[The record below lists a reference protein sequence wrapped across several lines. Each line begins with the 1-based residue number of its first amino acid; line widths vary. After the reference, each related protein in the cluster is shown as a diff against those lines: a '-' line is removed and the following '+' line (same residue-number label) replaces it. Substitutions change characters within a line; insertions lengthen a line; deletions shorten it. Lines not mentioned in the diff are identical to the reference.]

1 MAVRSSDDFIAL
13 YSQIYFACHTR
24 HVHDPESGTRVS
36 ARQASILSHL
46 DSVEPTPLSQLASHM
61 GVTVSTM
68 SIAVDRLVRQGYVV
82 RDRAE
87 SDGRVRHV
95 RLTAAG
101 ERLRA
106 AQKVLDARLVRA
118 MLSRL
123 SPADRRDAL
132 RGLELLGAA
141 AREQTKERR
150 SDQPTAPSAPL
161 TVTNLVSHGARYAL
175 GARDHRPA
183 SLVVVLIVCVVGYVL
198 PKSHVASVSARFAAP
213 PDSIWTSLTDVA
225 AFPQWRPGLSQ
236 RRAPA

>member
-46 DSVEPTPLSQLASHM
+46 DSVEPTPLSRLASHL

-87 SDGRVRHV
+87 SDARVRHV
-95 RLTAAG
+95 RLTTAG

-106 AQKVLDARLVRA
+106 TQKVLEPRLVRA

-123 SPADRRDAL
+123 SPAERRDAL
-132 RGLELLGAA
+132 RGLELLGTA

-150 SDQPTAPSAPL
+150 SNQP
-161 TVTNLVSHGARYAL
+161 
-175 GARDHRPA
+175 
-183 SLVVVLIVCVVGYVL
+183 L
-198 PKSHVASVSARFAAP
+198 PR
-213 PDSIWTSLTDVA
+213 
-225 AFPQWRPGLSQ
+225 Q
-236 RRAPA
+236 RR

>member
-1 MAVRSSDDFIAL
+1 MAVRSSDNFIDL

-46 DSVEPTPLSQLASHM
+46 DTVEPTPLSHLASHM

-68 SIAVDRLVRQGYVV
+68 SIAVDRLVRQGYVL
-82 RDRAE
+82 RDRAQ
-87 SDGRVRHV
+87 SDARVRHV

-106 AQKVLDARLVRA
+106 AQKVLEPRLVRA

-123 SPADRRDAL
+123 SPADRRMAL

-150 SDQPTAPSAPL
+150 SDQP
-161 TVTNLVSHGARYAL
+161 
-175 GARDHRPA
+175 
-183 SLVVVLIVCVVGYVL
+183 L
-198 PKSHVASVSARFAAP
+198 PR
-213 PDSIWTSLTDVA
+213 
-225 AFPQWRPGLSQ
+225 Q
-236 RRAPA
+236 RR

>member
-1 MAVRSSDDFIAL
+1 MAVRSSDDFITL

-87 SDGRVRHV
+87 SDARVRHV
-95 RLTAAG
+95 RLTTAG

-106 AQKVLDARLVRA
+106 AQKVLEPQLVRA

-123 SPADRRDAL
+123 SPTERRDAL
-132 RGLELLGAA
+132 RGLELLGKA

-150 SDQPTAPSAPL
+150 SNQP
-161 TVTNLVSHGARYAL
+161 
-175 GARDHRPA
+175 
-183 SLVVVLIVCVVGYVL
+183 L
-198 PKSHVASVSARFAAP
+198 PRQP
-213 PDSIWTSLTDVA
+213 
-225 AFPQWRPGLSQ
+225 R
-236 RRAPA
+236 

>member
-1 MAVRSSDDFIAL
+1 MAVRSSNDFIAL

-46 DSVEPTPLSQLASHM
+46 DTVEPTPLSQLASHM

-87 SDGRVRHV
+87 ADARVRHV
-95 RLTAAG
+95 RLTPAG

-106 AQKVLDARLVRA
+106 AQKVLEPRLVRA
-118 MLSRL
+118 MLSHL

-132 RGLELLGAA
+132 RGLELLGSA
-141 AREQTKERR
+141 AREQTKHRQR
-150 SDQPTAPSAPL
+150 DQP
-161 TVTNLVSHGARYAL
+161 
-175 GARDHRPA
+175 
-183 SLVVVLIVCVVGYVL
+183 L
-198 PKSHVASVSARFAAP
+198 PR
-213 PDSIWTSLTDVA
+213 
-225 AFPQWRPGLSQ
+225 Q
-236 RRAPA
+236 RR

>member
-1 MAVRSSDDFIAL
+1 MAVRSSDDFIGL

-87 SDGRVRHV
+87 SDARVRHV
-95 RLTAAG
+95 RLTTAG

-106 AQKVLDARLVRA
+106 AQKVLEPQLVRA

-123 SPADRRDAL
+123 SPAERRDAL
-132 RGLELLGAA
+132 RGLELLGTA

-150 SDQPTAPSAPL
+150 SNQP
-161 TVTNLVSHGARYAL
+161 
-175 GARDHRPA
+175 
-183 SLVVVLIVCVVGYVL
+183 L
-198 PKSHVASVSARFAAP
+198 PR
-213 PDSIWTSLTDVA
+213 
-225 AFPQWRPGLSQ
+225 Q
-236 RRAPA
+236 RR

>member
-46 DSVEPTPLSQLASHM
+46 DAVEPTPLSQLASHM

-87 SDGRVRHV
+87 SDARVRHV
-95 RLTAAG
+95 RLTTAG

-106 AQKVLDARLVRA
+106 AQKVLEPQLVRA

-123 SPADRRDAL
+123 SPAERRDAL
-132 RGLELLGAA
+132 RGLELLGTA

-150 SDQPTAPSAPL
+150 SDQP
-161 TVTNLVSHGARYAL
+161 
-175 GARDHRPA
+175 
-183 SLVVVLIVCVVGYVL
+183 L
-198 PKSHVASVSARFAAP
+198 PR
-213 PDSIWTSLTDVA
+213 
-225 AFPQWRPGLSQ
+225 Q
-236 RRAPA
+236 RR

>member
-46 DSVEPTPLSQLASHM
+46 DTVEPTPLSQLASHM

-87 SDGRVRHV
+87 SDARVRHV

-106 AQKVLDARLVRA
+106 AQKVLEPRLVRA

-123 SPADRRDAL
+123 PPTERRDAL

-141 AREQTKERR
+141 AREQTRERR
-150 SDQPTAPSAPL
+150 SDQP
-161 TVTNLVSHGARYAL
+161 
-175 GARDHRPA
+175 
-183 SLVVVLIVCVVGYVL
+183 L
-198 PKSHVASVSARFAAP
+198 PR
-213 PDSIWTSLTDVA
+213 
-225 AFPQWRPGLSQ
+225 Q
-236 RRAPA
+236 RR

>member
-1 MAVRSSDDFIAL
+1 MAVRSSDDFITL

-87 SDGRVRHV
+87 SDARVRHV
-95 RLTAAG
+95 RLTTAG

-106 AQKVLDARLVRA
+106 AQKVLEPQLVRA

-123 SPADRRDAL
+123 SPAERRDAL
-132 RGLELLGAA
+132 RGLELLGTA

-150 SDQPTAPSAPL
+150 SNQP
-161 TVTNLVSHGARYAL
+161 
-175 GARDHRPA
+175 
-183 SLVVVLIVCVVGYVL
+183 L
-198 PKSHVASVSARFAAP
+198 PR
-213 PDSIWTSLTDVA
+213 
-225 AFPQWRPGLSQ
+225 Q
-236 RRAPA
+236 RR

>member
-68 SIAVDRLVRQGYVV
+68 SIAVDRLVRQGYVL

-87 SDGRVRHV
+87 SDARVRHV
-95 RLTAAG
+95 RLTVAG

-106 AQKVLDARLVRA
+106 AQKVLEPRLVHA

-132 RGLELLGAA
+132 RGLELLGSA
-141 AREQTKERR
+141 AREQTRERR
-150 SDQPTAPSAPL
+150 NDQP
-161 TVTNLVSHGARYAL
+161 
-175 GARDHRPA
+175 
-183 SLVVVLIVCVVGYVL
+183 L
-198 PKSHVASVSARFAAP
+198 PR
-213 PDSIWTSLTDVA
+213 
-225 AFPQWRPGLSQ
+225 Q
-236 RRAPA
+236 RR

>member
-1 MAVRSSDDFIAL
+1 MAVRSSDDFITL

-68 SIAVDRLVRQGYVV
+68 SIAVDRLVWQGYVV

-87 SDGRVRHV
+87 SDARVRHV
-95 RLTAAG
+95 RLTTAG

-106 AQKVLDARLVRA
+106 TQKVLEPRLVRA

-123 SPADRRDAL
+123 SPAERRDAL
-132 RGLELLGAA
+132 RGLELLGTA

-150 SDQPTAPSAPL
+150 SNQP
-161 TVTNLVSHGARYAL
+161 
-175 GARDHRPA
+175 
-183 SLVVVLIVCVVGYVL
+183 L
-198 PKSHVASVSARFAAP
+198 PR
-213 PDSIWTSLTDVA
+213 
-225 AFPQWRPGLSQ
+225 Q
-236 RRAPA
+236 RR

>member
-1 MAVRSSDDFIAL
+1 MAVRSSDDFITL

-36 ARQASILSHL
+36 ARQASILSHV

-87 SDGRVRHV
+87 SDARVRHV
-95 RLTAAG
+95 RLTTAG

-106 AQKVLDARLVRA
+106 TQKVLEPRLVRA

-123 SPADRRDAL
+123 SPAERRDAL
-132 RGLELLGAA
+132 RGLELLGTA

-150 SDQPTAPSAPL
+150 SNQP
-161 TVTNLVSHGARYAL
+161 
-175 GARDHRPA
+175 
-183 SLVVVLIVCVVGYVL
+183 L
-198 PKSHVASVSARFAAP
+198 PRQP
-213 PDSIWTSLTDVA
+213 
-225 AFPQWRPGLSQ
+225 R
-236 RRAPA
+236 

>member
-1 MAVRSSDDFIAL
+1 MAVRSSDDFITL

-68 SIAVDRLVRQGYVV
+68 SLAVDRLVRQGYVV

-87 SDGRVRHV
+87 SDARVRHV
-95 RLTAAG
+95 RLTTAG

-106 AQKVLDARLVRA
+106 AQKVLEPQLVRA

-123 SPADRRDAL
+123 SPAERRDAL
-132 RGLELLGAA
+132 RGLELLGTA

-150 SDQPTAPSAPL
+150 SNQPL
-161 TVTNLVSHGARYAL
+161 R
-175 GARDHRPA
+175 R
-183 SLVVVLIVCVVGYVL
+183 
-198 PKSHVASVSARFAAP
+198 
-213 PDSIWTSLTDVA
+213 
-225 AFPQWRPGLSQ
+225 Q
-236 RRAPA
+236 RR

>member
-87 SDGRVRHV
+87 SDARVRHV
-95 RLTAAG
+95 RLTTAG

-106 AQKVLDARLVRA
+106 AQKVLEPQLVRA

-123 SPADRRDAL
+123 SPTERRDAL
-132 RGLELLGAA
+132 RGLELLGKA

-150 SDQPTAPSAPL
+150 SNQP
-161 TVTNLVSHGARYAL
+161 
-175 GARDHRPA
+175 
-183 SLVVVLIVCVVGYVL
+183 L
-198 PKSHVASVSARFAAP
+198 PR
-213 PDSIWTSLTDVA
+213 
-225 AFPQWRPGLSQ
+225 Q
-236 RRAPA
+236 RR

>member
-1 MAVRSSDDFIAL
+1 MAVRSSDAFIAL

-68 SIAVDRLVRQGYVV
+68 SLAVDRLVRQGYVV

-87 SDGRVRHV
+87 SDARVRHV

-106 AQKVLDARLVRA
+106 AQKVLEPRLVRA
-118 MLSRL
+118 VLSRL

-141 AREQTKERR
+141 AREQTRERR
-150 SDQPTAPSAPL
+150 SDQP
-161 TVTNLVSHGARYAL
+161 
-175 GARDHRPA
+175 
-183 SLVVVLIVCVVGYVL
+183 L
-198 PKSHVASVSARFAAP
+198 PR
-213 PDSIWTSLTDVA
+213 
-225 AFPQWRPGLSQ
+225 Q
-236 RRAPA
+236 RR

>member
-1 MAVRSSDDFIAL
+1 MGVRSSDDFIAL

-46 DSVEPTPLSQLASHM
+46 DSVEPTPLSQLAAHM

-87 SDGRVRHV
+87 SDARVRHV

-106 AQKVLDARLVRA
+106 AQKVLEPRLVRA
-118 MLSRL
+118 MLSHL

-132 RGLELLGAA
+132 RGLELLGSA

-150 SDQPTAPSAPL
+150 SDQP
-161 TVTNLVSHGARYAL
+161 
-175 GARDHRPA
+175 
-183 SLVVVLIVCVVGYVL
+183 L
-198 PKSHVASVSARFAAP
+198 PR
-213 PDSIWTSLTDVA
+213 
-225 AFPQWRPGLSQ
+225 Q
-236 RRAPA
+236 RR

>member
-1 MAVRSSDDFIAL
+1 MAVRSSDDFITL

-87 SDGRVRHV
+87 SDARVRHV
-95 RLTAAG
+95 RLTTAG

-106 AQKVLDARLVRA
+106 AQKVLEPQLVRA

-123 SPADRRDAL
+123 SPTERRDAL
-132 RGLELLGAA
+132 RGLELLGKA

-150 SDQPTAPSAPL
+150 SNQP
-161 TVTNLVSHGARYAL
+161 
-175 GARDHRPA
+175 
-183 SLVVVLIVCVVGYVL
+183 L
-198 PKSHVASVSARFAAP
+198 PR
-213 PDSIWTSLTDVA
+213 
-225 AFPQWRPGLSQ
+225 Q
-236 RRAPA
+236 RR